1 MASMNSAASGTAS
14 PLAAADSAASWLRD
28 AAWPL
33 WLEHG
38 VDWAR
43 GGFCESLDLQTLQS
57 PAQFRRLRV
66 VARQVFVFSHA
77 HAAGLP
83 RAGEAVE
90 LGITFLRDKARAAD
104 GGYAQRFALD
114 GAVISDHRDLYD
126 HAFVLLALSSASRL
140 LPAAPLRQEA
150 LALLQY
156 LDSQFPHAL
165 GGYLESLPPAL
176 PRRQNPHMHLLE
188 ACLAASEAFG
198 DAIFLQRAGDIVRLF
213 LDRFLDQTHGTLPEF
228 FDEALRPLRE
238 NGLYLVEPGHHC
250 EWVWLLDW
258 YQQLAAGKGVADT
271 STIAGANRGLMSF
284 VDRFGINPQL
294 GTLYDEVVVSGDVHG
309 YGSRLWPQTERLKAE
324 ILRPD
329 ASPAKIQAAFAALD
343 RYLTPAP
350 RGLWHE
356 RLDQTGHAPVEPAPA
371 SSLYHLTAGIVVS
384 QQHLAKGTVPA

>member
-57 PAQFRRLRV
+57 TAQFRRLLV

-83 RAGEAVE
+83 RAGDAVE

-156 LDSQFPHAL
+156 LDGQFPHAL

-188 ACLAASEAFG
+188 ACLAAFEAFG
-198 DAIFLQRAGDIVRLF
+198 DAVFLRRAGNIVRLF
-213 LDRFLDQTHGTLPEF
+213 LDRFLDQTHGTLPEL
-228 FDEALRPLRE
+228 FDEALVPLRE
-238 NGLYLVEPGHHC
+238 NGFYLAEPGHHC
-250 EWVWLLDW
+250 EWVWLFDW
-258 YQQLAAGKGVADT
+258 YQQLSSERGTADAA
-271 STIAGANRGLMSF
+271 TIADAKRGLMSF
-284 VDRFGINPQL
+284 VDRFGINPRL
-294 GTLYDEVVVSGDVHG
+294 GTLYDEVSVSGEVHG
-309 YGSRLWPQTERLKAE
+309 HGSRLWPQTERLKAE
-324 ILRPD
+324 VLRPGAD
-329 ASPAKIQAAFAALD
+329 PAKIQAAFTTLD
-343 RYLTPAP
+343 RYLIPAP

-371 SSLYHLTAGIVVS
+371 SSLYHLTAGIMVS